1 MRVVIVGAGLAG
13 LSAARLLRDAGHDV
27 VVLDKGRSP
36 GGRCATRRIGNAT
49 LDHGAQFFTVR
60 SAEFARCV
68 DEWSAAGVVR
78 EWTRGFGDHDGHPR
92 YVGSRGMTGIAKHL
106 ALGLDVTCSTL
117 VFAIERGSST
127 QWCVRLD
134 DGTGIDADAVILTC
148 PVPQSIALAIT
159 AGIEIP
165 EALRTTKYD
174 ATLAALVVTD
184 RPIDLPEPGA
194 VQRPGG
200 MFEFIADNQRK
211 GISDVPAVTFHTTA
225 QFSNDNWWLEPD
237 EAHRII
243 MNAAAEWIGDAHI
256 VEAQHKRWRMAT
268 PQTIWPERYW
278 ESDRLLFAGDA
289 FGGPRIEGAVLSGR
303 AAAQRLIAN

>member
-13 LSAARLLRDAGHDV
+13 LSAARLLQDAGHEV

-60 SAEFARCV
+60 SDEFARCV
-68 DEWSAAGVVR
+68 DEWSGAGIVR

-106 ALGLDVTCSTL
+106 ARGLNVTCSTL
-117 VFAIERGSST
+117 VFAIEPGTST
-127 QWCVRLD
+127 RWQVRLD
-134 DGTGIDADAVILTC
+134 DASVIAADAVILTS

-159 AGIEIP
+159 ADIDIP
-165 EALRTTKYD
+165 EPLRLMKYD

-184 RPIDLPEPGA
+184 TPINLPEPGA

-200 MFEFIADNQRK
+200 IFEFIADNQRK
-211 GISDVPAVTFHTTA
+211 GISSLPATTFHTTA
-225 QFSNDNWWLEPD
+225 EFSNGNWWLDPTD
-237 EAHRII
+237 AHRLI
-243 MNAAAEWIGDAHI
+243 MEAAAEWIGGATI
-256 VEAQHKRWRMAT
+256 IEAQHKRWRMAT
-268 PQTIWPERYW
+268 PQSVWPERTW
-278 ESDRLLFAGDA
+278 STERLILAGDA

-303 AAAQRLIAN
+303 AAARLLAN

>member
-1 MRVVIVGAGLAG
+1 MRVVVVGAGLAG
-13 LSAARLLRDAGHDV
+13 LSAARLLRDDGHDV

-36 GGRCATRRIGNAT
+36 GGRCATRRIRNAT

-60 SAEFARCV
+60 SDEFARSV
-68 DEWSAAGVVR
+68 AEWSDAGIVC

-106 ALGLDVTCSTL
+106 AVGLDVTCSTL
-117 VFAIERGSST
+117 VFAIERGPAT
-127 QWCVRLD
+127 RWRVRID
-134 DGTGIDADAVILTC
+134 DGSSIDADAVILTC
-148 PVPQSIALAIT
+148 PVPQSFSLAVT
-159 AGIEIP
+159 ADVDVP
-165 EALRTTKYD
+165 EPLRTMKYD

-184 RPIDLPEPGA
+184 RPIKLPEPGA

-200 MFEFIADNQRK
+200 IFEFIADNQRK
-211 GISDVPAVTFHTTA
+211 GISDVPAVTFHATA
-225 QFSNDNWWLEPD
+225 QFSNDNWWLEPQ
-237 EAHRII
+237 EAHRLL
-243 MNAAAEWIGDAHI
+243 MNAAAEWIGDAT
-256 VEAQHKRWRMAT
+256 VVADQHKRWRMAT
-268 PQTIWPERYW
+268 PRTIWPERFW

>member
-13 LSAARLLRDAGHDV
+13 LSAARLLQDAGHDV

-60 SAEFARCV
+60 SDEFARCV
-68 DEWSAAGVVR
+68 DEWSGAGIVR

-106 ALGLDVTCSTL
+106 ALGLNVTCSTL
-117 VFAIERGSST
+117 VFAIERGTST

-134 DGTGIDADAVILTC
+134 DGTGIDADAVLLTS

-159 AGIEIP
+159 AGVDIP
-165 EALRTTKYD
+165 EPLRTMKYD

-184 RPIDLPEPGA
+184 RPIVLPEPGA

-200 MFEFIADNQRK
+200 IFEFIADNQRK
-211 GISDVPAVTFHTTA
+211 GISDVPAVTFHATA

-243 MNAAAEWIGDAHI
+243 MSAAAEWIGDAEI
-256 VEAQHKRWRMAT
+256 VEDQHKRWRMAT
-268 PQTIWPERYW
+268 PQTIWPERFW

-303 AAAQRLIAN
+303 AAAQRLIAD